1 MINYKVNVDL
11 ANFFS
16 KNVMARYKLGKYS
29 IPFCTI
35 FVEAKDPDGAANKV
49 LQDLLDLLVEQ
60 YDDVE
65 TQILCRKIR
74 KCMRITRIKAE

>member
-1 MINYKVNVDL
+1 MINYKVSIDL

-16 KNVMARYKLGKYS
+16 KNLMDRYHLGQYS

-35 FVEAKDPDGAANKV
+35 FIEAENPDDAAYHALN
-49 LQDLLDLLVEQ
+49 DLIKMLVDQ

-65 TQILCRKIR
+65 TEILCRKIR
-74 KCMRITRIKAE
+74 KCMRITRITAE